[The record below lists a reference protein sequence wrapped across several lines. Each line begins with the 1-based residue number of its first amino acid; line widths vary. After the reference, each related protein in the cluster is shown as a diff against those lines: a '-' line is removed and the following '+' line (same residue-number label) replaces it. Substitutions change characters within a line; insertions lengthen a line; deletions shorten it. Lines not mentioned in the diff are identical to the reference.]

1 MSEVKA
7 GSLYVVATPIGN
19 LEDLSPRAAAV
30 LGRVALVAAED
41 TRHSARLMRH
51 LGVAPTMVSVHDHNE
66 ASRVELLKRRL
77 LEGDD
82 VALISDAG
90 TPLISDPGFVVVREL
105 RQQGFSIVPI
115 PGPCAL
121 ITALSAAGLPTSSF
135 TFHGF
140 LPAKGSGRRARLETW
155 RGDTGTQVC
164 YESPHRIKDLLADL
178 AALLGMV
185 EYSDTHS
192 TYMTTA
198 YPKREIVNTLGE
210 WVARHGLTQFRLAET
225 EKYPHVTFFLNGGKE
240 TPEEG
245 EDRFMP
251 KSPKVA
257 TYDMQPEMSEP
268 EVAEKFVEAIERA
281 TGKMAIRDYQPMQPG
296 DIQHTWADT
305 APLYAATGFQ
315 PRIDVATGV
324 ERFVSWYRTYYHTVS
339 PATTTDARR
348 AGLA

>member
-51 LGVAPTMVSVHDHNE
+51 LGVAPAMVSVHDHNE

-155 RGDTGTQVC
+155 RADTGTQVC

-178 AALLGMV
+178 AALLGDRQVVLGRELTKTFETFLDGTAAELLAVIEEDPNQARGEFVVMV
-185 EYSDTHS
+185 
-192 TYMTTA
+192 A
-198 YPKREIVNTLGE
+198 G
-210 WVARHGLTQFRLAET
+210 
-225 EKYPHVTFFLNGGKE
+225 
-240 TPEEG
+240 
-245 EDRFMP
+245 
-251 KSPKVA
+251 A
-257 TYDMQPEMSEP
+257 T
-268 EVAEKFVEAIERA
+268 EVASAGQAVEEDALLRA
-281 TGKMAIRDYQPMQPG
+281 LLDEGVGVKQAAGVAARVLGGAKKTWYAKAQSLKDG
-296 DIQHTWADT
+296 D
-305 APLYAATGFQ
+305 
-315 PRIDVATGV
+315 
-324 ERFVSWYRTYYHTVS
+324 
-339 PATTTDARR
+339 
-348 AGLA
+348 